1 MKKKMIL
8 FLSVL
13 SVIITLVACGKS
25 DDQDTSEIATEIE
38 ETLPEDS
45 SESESSEEVPEE
57 TAIPESSE
65 EEPESEPI
73 EEEIPEVEHR
83 TGDEIIGISD
93 KDISDLHVLYYDSVI
108 NDA

>member
-1 MKKKMIL
+1 MIL

-45 SESESSEEVPEE
+45 SESES
-57 TAIPESSE
+57 
-65 EEPESEPI
+65 
-73 EEEIPEVEHR
+73 
-83 TGDEIIGISD
+83 
-93 KDISDLHVLYYDSVI
+93 
-108 NDA
+108 